1 MSNFLLSTPAR
12 GTAIQAW
19 GNAMKVRICPQC
31 EQAFSTTAAG
41 LELMYAHLIQEHELD
56 ADVAG
61 DAIDEART
69 EEREEALPVPLPRCS

>member
-1 MSNFLLSTPAR
+1 MGDTV
-12 GTAIQAW
+12 
-19 GNAMKVRICPQC
+19 KVKICPTC

-41 LELMYAHLIQEHELD
+41 LELMYAHLIQEHELAAD
-56 ADVAG
+56 AAG

>member
-1 MSNFLLSTPAR
+1 
-12 GTAIQAW
+12 
-19 GNAMKVRICPQC
+19 MKVKICPKC

-41 LELMYAHLIQEHELD
+41 LELMYAHLIQEHEL
-56 ADVAG
+56 AAKAAG